1 MAGNAHRAWRLG
13 AGVALALLVAA
24 GCARHEGGVAAEAPA
39 AAVRNP
45 DGGLLAYEH
54 DVEILLEERAIGARL
69 KASQQACSGGKFGD
83 CSVLAV
89 NQQGGDH
96 PRASLTVRIAPA
108 GVEPFIAQAA
118 QGAEVGSRNTRAED
132 LAQAVGDNAL
142 QQDRL
147 VRERDRLLEFQQ
159 RRDLAVADLIA
170 LSQQLAQVEAQLQ
183 AARQEGAQ
191 HRRRIDT
198 QRVTLEFVPPGGQSG
213 RGEIRQA
220 LRDFTAILATGTAWT
235 IRAVAFLI
243 PVGVFLWA
251 LIALVRRWRRRRA

>member
-1 MAGNAHRAWRLG
+1 MTNDNHILRLG
-13 AGVALALLVAA
+13 AGAILALLLVA
-24 GCARHEGGVAAEAPA
+24 GCARHEDRGAAASAP
-39 AAVRNP
+39 AVRNP
-45 DGGLLAYEH
+45 AGALLAYEH
-54 DVEILLEERAIGARL
+54 EVEILLEEKAIPARL
-69 KASQQACSGGKFGD
+69 KASQQACDGGKFGD

-89 NQQGGDH
+89 SQRGGDH
-96 PRASLTVRIAPA
+96 PHATLTVRIAPD

-118 QGAEVGSRNTRAED
+118 QGAEVGSRDTRAED
-132 LAQAVGDNAL
+132 LAQAVGDNTL

-159 RRDLAVADLIA
+159 RRDLAVADMIA
-170 LSQQLAQVEAQLQ
+170 LSQQLAQVDAQLQ

-198 QRVTLEFVPPGGQSG
+198 QRVTLQFAPPGGESG
-213 RGEIRQA
+213 RGEIREA

-243 PVGVFLWA
+243 PVGLVLWA
-251 LIALVRRWRRRRA
+251 LVGLVRRWRRRKA

>member
-1 MAGNAHRAWRLG
+1 MAATKGNWRLG
-13 AGVALALLVAA
+13 AGVLLALLAAA
-24 GCARHEGGVAAEAPA
+24 GCARHEGGAAVAAD
-39 AAVRNP
+39 AVRNP
-45 DGGLLAYEH
+45 AGGMLAYEH
-54 DVEILLEERAIGARL
+54 DVEILLEEKTIPARL
-69 KASQQACSGGKFGD
+69 KASQQACGSGKFGA
-83 CSVLAV
+83 CSVLGV
-89 NQQGGDH
+89 SQQGGDH

-132 LAQAVGDNAL
+132 LAQAVGDNTL

-147 VRERDRLLEFQQ
+147 TRERDRLLEFLQ
-159 RRDLAVADLIA
+159 RRDLAVADMIA

-183 AARQEGAQ
+183 AAQQEGAQ
-191 HRRRIDT
+191 HRHRIDT

-220 LRDFTAILATGTAWT
+220 LRDFTATLSTGTAWT

-243 PVGVFLWA
+243 PVGLVLWVVVA
-251 LIALVRRWRRRRA
+251 VLRRWRRRKT